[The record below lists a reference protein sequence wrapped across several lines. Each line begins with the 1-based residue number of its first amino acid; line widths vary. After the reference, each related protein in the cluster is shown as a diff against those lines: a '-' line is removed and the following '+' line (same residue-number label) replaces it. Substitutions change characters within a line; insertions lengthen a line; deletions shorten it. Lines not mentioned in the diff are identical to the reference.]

1 MIYQLFGVID
11 SPFPKFRSLSEG
23 GLTDL
28 ISRSIILAM
37 TIGGLFVL
45 FNLVLA
51 GYNFLQGQP
60 DSMAKAT
67 TRIYLSILG
76 LIIISASLLFTTIIS
91 WFIFGDPFFILN
103 PVIPTPL

>member
-1 MIYQLFGVID
+1 MMLQLFGAIEF
-11 SPFPKFRSLSEG
+11 PFNNFRSLENG

-37 TIGGLFVL
+37 TVGGLFVL
-45 FNLVLA
+45 ANMILA
-51 GYNFLQGQP
+51 GYSFLQGQP

-76 LIIISASLLFTTIIS
+76 LIIISASLLGTTIVS
-91 WFIFGDPFFILN
+91 WFLFGDPTFILN
-103 PVIPTPL
+103 PKIPTP